1 VVVGVRGWSGSFGT
15 GRRWPRSF
23 ATRRG
28 RIRNH
33 TLMQTIA
40 RANRVAPGK
49 KAGLI
54 VDYVGIFRNLQKALA
69 IYAQPSRPGELP
81 IKDKAALVE
90 ELDRQVKE
98 AKNFLQA
105 RDIALDGITRETD
118 ASTSASVAEPIFS
131 ASRMRRAGVH
141 SAWRRC
147 ALGMCSGIV
156 VCRFLTAENAWLATR
171 VPRLKIS
178 IVVLVILASTTSR
191 MSREGTE

>member
-1 VVVGVRGWSGSFGT
+1 M
-15 GRRWPRSF
+15 
-23 ATRRG
+23 
-28 RIRNH
+28 I
-33 TLMQTIA
+33 
-40 RANRVAPGK
+40 
-49 KAGLI
+49 
-54 VDYVGIFRNLQKALA
+54 
-69 IYAQPSRPGELP
+69 
-81 IKDKAALVE
+81 
-90 ELDRQVKE
+90 
-98 AKNFLQA
+98 
-105 RDIALDGITRETD
+105 

-171 VPRLKIS
+171 VPRWKIS